1 MAVSFLLW
9 QLVIQLFV
17 KPSEY
22 TPFTGQLMAQL
33 FSQAGFPK
41 GVFNLIQG
49 DGKIAEKLVKHSDID
64 GVLFTGSYETGLK
77 IKKATIED
85 YWKILALE
93 MGGQKCIYC
102 MEGCSFT
109 EKLFM
114 NVL

>member
-1 MAVSFLLW
+1 
-9 QLVIQLFV
+9 
-17 KPSEY
+17 
-22 TPFTGQLMAQL
+22 MAQL

-49 DGKIAEKLVKHSDID
+49 DGGIAEKLVKHPDVD

-93 MGGQKCIYC
+93 MGGKNVSIVWKDALLDKAVYECIV
-102 MEGCSFT
+102 GNF
-109 EKLFM
+109 
-114 NVL
+114 